1 MLPSLPRG
9 WFLTRRPPS
18 PGAAGCSRP
27 AQRPLSSPLP
37 DQVVLDSCKIMGVWR
52 SHTGVHRDPQAGV
65 GAVECRLQ
73 EHLLPLASVLGP
85 RVPHRRGHGQLEE
98 RHGHPVGS
106 ALPRLLR
113 PRNKLSCR
121 RAVHGAGE
129 LQLGHPV
136 PHGEVAGGAPR
147 PAADGVGV
155 AEGAAAFLGG
165 RMRRRR
171 PSLGISLGTRHVKR
185 MRKWRWDYS
194 LSAFG
199 GLVSFMSV
207 TVFCDISRW
216 LRTMK

>member
-1 MLPSLPRG
+1 
-9 WFLTRRPPS
+9 
-18 PGAAGCSRP
+18 
-27 AQRPLSSPLP
+27 
-37 DQVVLDSCKIMGVWR
+37 MGVWR

-65 GAVECRLQ
+65 GAVECSLQ
-73 EHLLPLASVLGP
+73 DDLLPLASVPGP
-85 RVPHRRGHGQLEE
+85 HAPHRRGHGQLEE
-98 RHGHPVGS
+98 RCGHLVGS
-106 ALPRLLR
+106 APPGLVS
-113 PRNKLSCR
+113 PRNKLNCR

-129 LQLGHPV
+129 LQLGQPV
-136 PHGEVAGGAPR
+136 PHGEGTGGAPG

-165 RMRRRR
+165 WRRRRR
-171 PSLGISLGTRHVKR
+171 PSLGISLGTRHVTR
-185 MRKWRWDYS
+185 MSKWRWDYT